1 MDGIDYSMRIHH
13 ERTHEEDNV
22 NQMQESVSADIEVGA
37 KKITLVKRMEGD
49 SLPTFNI
56 SGEEPELEEDYK
68 LFLANW
74 ISVVSWHIDTW
85 QESQDET
92 EDAKREF
99 LSPIIN
105 IMLMFNHFFGDY
117 VADIARVY
125 VEVGGEAS
133 TTDNPPLTSGPSET
147 SPSGNNNQVS
157 ASQNDNECPYFPETP
172 ATRK

>member
-1 MDGIDYSMRIHH
+1 MTSEKIFVCHTHLVQLKARDLVKVTSSMSMDHIKLKSAFVSFSMDGIDYSMRIHH

-22 NQMQESVSADIEVGA
+22 YQMQESVSADIEVGA

-117 VADIARVY
+117 DY
-125 VEVGGEAS
+125 V
-133 TTDNPPLTSGPSET
+133 TM
-147 SPSGNNNQVS
+147 
-157 ASQNDNECPYFPETP
+157 
-172 ATRK
+172 